1 MAVADTLNG
10 KVVWITGASSGI
22 GEHIALALARGGAKL
37 VLSARRLQELERVKE
52 NCLSKYSLRDSYQ
65 EY

>member
-22 GEHIALALARGGAKL
+22 GEHIALALARGGARL
-37 VLSARRLQELERVKE
+37 VLSARRFQELERVKE
-52 NCLSKYSLRDSYQ
+52 NCLSKYGLWDSYQ
-65 EY
+65 DL

>member
-1 MAVADTLNG
+1 MAVTDTLNG

-37 VLSARRLQELERVKE
+37 VLSARGLQELERVKE

-65 EY
+65 AY